1 MATEALAASAA
12 ALSEPVKA
20 SVLDTLTEP
29 STTLVMVQ
37 LATTPCAL
45 RMLAS
50 SVVQNCKHQLLSV
63 LSTVKKALLVCLR
76 HTVKQ
81 FTESVLFCGTYPSLL
96 SGVKG
101 SNRSVS

>member
-37 LATTPCAL
+37 LDTTPCVL

-50 SVVQNCKHQLLSV
+50 SVVQNCKHQFNSV
-63 LSTVKKALLVCLR
+63 NRKEGFTR

-81 FTESVLFCGTYPSLL
+81 KVCCSVELTRVC
-96 SGVKG
+96 
-101 SNRSVS
+101 SVALKAATVA